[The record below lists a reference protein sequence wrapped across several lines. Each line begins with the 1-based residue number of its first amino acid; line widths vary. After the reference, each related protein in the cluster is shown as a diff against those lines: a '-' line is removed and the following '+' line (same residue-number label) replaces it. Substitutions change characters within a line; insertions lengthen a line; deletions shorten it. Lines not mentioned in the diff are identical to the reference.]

1 MHGDE
6 WLASLSKKMKDD
18 VSKGAAPAPHRLT
31 IRELL
36 DRYGYARRG
45 VWIVSHVRNRL
56 EELDL
61 RTVPDFE
68 FGWIDSTISVE
79 LAPGDGDVQS
89 SGAATDPTHRIGV
102 LDAANK
108 PPVTVGPDDPLSV
121 ATTAMHLYDFSQ
133 LPVMQGKRTV
143 KGIISWKSIGTRVS
157 LDCDC
162 NLVRQCMD
170 HPSEEVSIRT
180 PLFEAISTIGKH
192 GYVLVRGE
200 DNSITGIV
208 TASDV
213 SHQFIQLASPFL
225 LIGEIEGHL
234 RRLIHGKFT
243 VEELRGAAPDHQGE
257 SIAGS
262 VDLTFGVFCRLLE
275 NPDRW
280 GRLSLNIDRQAFVK
294 HLDSVRELRNDVMH
308 FDPDGLSQEE
318 TKKLQDL
325 VRFFR
330 DLARI
335 GVV

>member
-1 MHGDE
+1 
-6 WLASLSKKMKDD
+6 MKDD

-31 IRELL
+31 IREFL
-36 DRYGYARRG
+36 DRYGYRRRG
-45 VWIVSHVRNRL
+45 VGIVSHVRNRL
-56 EELDL
+56 EELGL
-61 RTVPDFE
+61 RTSPDFE
-68 FGWIDSTISVE
+68 FEWVDSTISVE

-89 SGAATDPTHRIGV
+89 SGVAADPTHRIGV

-133 LPVMQGKRTV
+133 LPVMEGERTV
-143 KGIISWKSIGTRVS
+143 KGIISWKSIGTRAS
-157 LDCDC
+157 LDRDC
-162 NLVRQCMD
+162 SLVRQCMD
-170 HPSEEVSIRT
+170 HPAEEVSIRT
-180 PLFEAISTIGKH
+180 PLFEAISTIGRH

-225 LIGEIEGHL
+225 LVGEIEGHL

-243 VEELRGAAPDHQGE
+243 VEELKEASPEEGRP
-257 SIAGS
+257 IAGS
-262 VDLTFGVFCRLLE
+262 SDLTFGGFCRLLE
-275 NPDRW
+275 NQDRW
-280 GRLSLNIDRQAFVK
+280 ERLNLNIDRKAFVK
-294 HLDSVRELRNDVMH
+294 HLNSVRELRNDVMH

-335 GVV
+335 GAV